1 MKRIAP
7 VLVLAGV
14 ALLALAQ
21 ASRPASRPT
30 SRPTSGG
37 VPTSMPAT
45 GPGEIAGVLEFGD
58 GGEVCLEA
66 TALQARGLALDS
78 HNGKALL
85 TVAGPGIGKL
95 LLERKSPHWPAELR
109 LRLTLQGLESIVL
122 SCGGKTL
129 SGSVSSHGDAGVSFC
144 LLDDGKEGP
153 PLPKSSPYW
162 TDITAHDA
170 SGKVVKGLPPAGGY
184 FELVVPNALL
194 ADDAAT
200 LKLRWVDFW
209 RG

>member
-21 ASRPASRPT
+21 TSRPASRPRSGSAPA
-30 SRPTSGG
+30 SRPVGG
-37 VPTSMPAT
+37 DTAVAAVSA
-45 GPGEIAGVLEFGD
+45 D
-58 GGEVCLEA
+58 GGGKAQVSLEA
-66 TALQARGLALDS
+66 VALQAQGLVLTIQD
-78 HNGKALL
+78 GTALL
-85 TVAGPGIGKL
+85 AIGGPGIGKI
-95 LLERKSPHWPAELR
+95 LLERKGPHWPAELR

-153 PLPKSSPYW
+153 SLPKSSPYW
-162 TDITAHDA
+162 TDIIAHDA
-170 SGKVVKGLPPAGGY
+170 SGKVVKNLPPAGGY